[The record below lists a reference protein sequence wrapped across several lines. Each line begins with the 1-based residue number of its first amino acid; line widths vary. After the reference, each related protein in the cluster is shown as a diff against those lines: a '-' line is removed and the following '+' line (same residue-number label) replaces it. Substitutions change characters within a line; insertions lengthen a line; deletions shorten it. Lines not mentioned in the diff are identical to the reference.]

1 VSAFGL
7 FLLALPGL
15 LAIAWVLS
23 IVPRRDALIA
33 LAVVIYVALASAL
46 VTGLLP

>member
-1 VSAFGL
+1 M

-15 LAIAWVLS
+15 LAIAWILS

-33 LAVVIYVALASAL
+33 LAAVAYVALASAL
-46 VTGLLP
+46 VTGLIP